1 MRPLHEIRGL
11 RYPDE
16 FLVRHFFRRGLH
28 QRPGR
33 VVELGCAAGSN
44 LSLYQ
49 GFGWSVEGADI
60 DAQVISDA
68 RWNLGEDAVLVEA
81 DLSQTTP
88 TELAGPY
95 DAFLLPSSIYY
106 LGTEPAERLIRDF
119 APRLKP
125 GCEVFVRVRLPDDY
139 RWGRGDRLGPS
150 SWRLNTPE
158 TGEAGLRMDFYTE
171 AEAVDLMRR
180 TLDLRDVATL
190 NVRFDNVQAMGMVR
204 GNSDLI
210 IWGRTPS

>member
-1 MRPLHEIRGL
+1 M
-11 RYPDE
+11 
-16 FLVRHFFRRGLH
+16 
-28 QRPGR
+28 
-33 VVELGCAAGSN
+33 
-44 LSLYQ
+44 
-49 GFGWSVEGADI
+49 EGADI